1 MRTEQQT
8 LRVSLVS
15 ILVLSCLGIGF
26 GLVSGSAAIMFD
38 GVFSLVDAVMSV
50 VSIILAGLIAT
61 STAQGLPRRFSM
73 GFWHF
78 EPLVLCLNALVMM
91 SVAGYALLQAVT
103 AVLDG
108 GREVEFGPAV
118 IYTVVVLILACGTAI
133 AEHRANRTI
142 NSALVAMDV
151 KGWIMGAGVTG
162 ALLVAFIIGM
172 IIDGTSYEHLMP
184 YVDPVVLIIVATV
197 LIPVPLRT
205 LARALSEIALVT
217 PPDLHA
223 QGRAVADRI
232 VAEEGFLGAEV
243 YAAQVGRSRQVEI
256 AFEVSPDI
264 PPRPLTE
271 WHGIRQAVAA
281 ELGGA
286 DPNNWITVWFTTDS
300 PEVREP

>member
-1 MRTEQQT
+1 VRTEQQT

-26 GLVSGSAAIMFD
+26 GLVSGSSAIMFD

-61 STAQGLPRRFSM
+61 SNARGLPRRFRM

-118 IYTVVVLILACGTAI
+118 VYTVVVLVLAVGTAA
-133 AEHRANRTI
+133 AEHRANKRI
-142 NSALVAMDV
+142 NSALVAMDI
-151 KGWIMGAGVTG
+151 KGWVMGAGVTG
-162 ALLVAFIIGM
+162 ALLVAFVIGM
-172 IIDGTSYEHLMP
+172 AIDGTSYEHLTP
-184 YVDPVVLIIVATV
+184 YVDPAVLIVVATV

-205 LARALSEIALVT
+205 LAQSLSEIALVT
-217 PPDLHA
+217 PPELYE
-223 QGRAVADRI
+223 QGRAVADRVI
-232 VAEEGFLGAEV
+232 AEEGFLGADV

-256 AFEVSPDI
+256 GFRVSPDT

-271 WHGIRQAVAA
+271 WHGIRTSVSS
-281 ELGGA
+281 ELGGD
-286 DPNNWITVWFTTDS
+286 DPNSWITVWFTTDS